1 MVQKN
6 LQIKALLSS
15 RFIRRVTFKQLLF
28 KQDLSL
34 STQSGLRDI
43 SLDDISRDDISRDD
57 VSNVT
62 PLNGSSRTLKS
73 LQSTFERHFRETLLC
88 DSNNIIFK

>member
-1 MVQKN
+1 MVLKN

-15 RFIRRVTFKQLLF
+15 KFIRRVTFKQLLF

-43 SLDDISRDDISRDD
+43 SLDDISRDD

>member
-1 MVQKN
+1 MVQKK
-6 LQIKALLSS
+6 LQIKALISS
-15 RFIRRVTFKQLLF
+15 KFIRRVTFKQLLF

-43 SLDDISRDDISRDD
+43 SLDDISRDD

-73 LQSTFERHFRETLLC
+73 LQSTFERHFREALLC

>member
-15 RFIRRVTFKQLLF
+15 KFIRRVTFKQLLF

-43 SLDDISRDDISRDD
+43 SLDDISRDD